1 MSAFVLVALVMS
13 FGLWVDKGWRGGW
26 WAIMVMLNAQWC
38 RWWEGRWVGWLGWV
52 WLVSGIGVPRSVLV
66 LGLALA
72 LALLVLAL
80 PALGLLARR
89 L

>member
-1 MSAFVLVALVMS
+1 MVGHNGNVECPMVPLV
-13 FGLWVDKGWRGGW
+13 
-26 WAIMVMLNAQWC
+26 
-38 RWWEGRWVGWLGWV
+38 GRTLGWMV
-52 WLVSGIGVPRSVLV
+52 GMGIWLVSGIGVPRSVLV